1 MTQIFKVISQG
12 EVISI
17 PSQKT
22 ESGRTHK
29 CNIVLQE
36 FGGKYTNTYV
46 ATLLGNSAL
55 CKFFAGEYVVAS
67 LRFSAHEHNGQT
79 YQDVVVDEIQKIKS
93 M

>member
-1 MTQIFKVISQG
+1 MDKIFKVVSQG
-12 EVISI
+12 DVIDI

-36 FGGKYTNTYV
+36 FGGKYANTYV

-55 CKFFAGEYVVAS
+55 CKFFAGEYVIAS

-79 YQDVVVDEIQKIKS
+79 YQDVVVDDIIKLNY
-93 M
+93 